1 MNDFSAG
8 TRVFLTDG
16 PVIPGVILPH
26 TEGADPQCKIVALD
40 GDPEPELIR
49 ACRLTPATFP
59 PGRRVFRHTGGPH
72 RFGTIPTLGKTPKS
86 LSKARMESEEEA
98 VVVQWD
104 NGELEVVVKNYL
116 TPIVF
121 ELNP

>member
-1 MNDFSAG
+1 
-8 TRVFLTDG
+8 
-16 PVIPGVILPH
+16 
-26 TEGADPQCKIVALD
+26 
-40 GDPEPELIR
+40 
-49 ACRLTPATFP
+49 
-59 PGRRVFRHTGGPH
+59 
-72 RFGTIPTLGKTPKS
+72 
-86 LSKARMESEEEA
+86 MESEEEA